1 MPEPTTKPALI
12 DITYSPALDQLFA
25 ALAAAQGDM
34 SNPEK
39 NKNNPHFKSRY
50 ADLASVREAVI
61 PALAAQG
68 LCVLQFLGSD
78 GKRAHVETWI
88 GHKSG
93 QFMRSIYGAESRGSD
108 PQSLS
113 SAHTMLRRYALMA
126 VAGVAPVEDDD
137 GNAASGRRE
146 REPEPNR
153 PVPSQP
159 ASVDPWEVFETG
171 CRAAKFSLEQV
182 DEWLL
187 KQGKK
192 RIGDLDGAKFA
203 EFTAWLFGASAKAAE
218 ARAQIGAK

>member
-1 MPEPTTKPALI
+1 MSTTPALI
-12 DITYSPALDQLFA
+12 DVTYSPALDQLFA
-25 ALAAAQGDM
+25 ALATAQGDM

-146 REPEPNR
+146 REPEPPR
-153 PVPSQP
+153 PAPSQP
-159 ASVDPWEVFETG
+159 TPADPWEVFEVN
-171 CRAAKFSLEQV
+171 CRIAKFSLEQV
-182 DEWLL
+182 DAWLAA
-187 KQGKK
+187 QGKK
-192 RIGDLDGAKFA
+192 RIGDLDTAKFA
-203 EFTAWLFGASAKAAE
+203 EFAAWLFGPSAKAAE
-218 ARAQIGAK
+218 ARAQIGGAK